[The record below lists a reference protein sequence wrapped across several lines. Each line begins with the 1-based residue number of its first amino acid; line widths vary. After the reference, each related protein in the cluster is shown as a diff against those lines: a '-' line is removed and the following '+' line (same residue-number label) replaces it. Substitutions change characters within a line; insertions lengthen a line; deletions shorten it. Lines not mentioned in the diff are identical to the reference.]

1 MTEWLFHEP
10 EEHDREFDDRLTVWL
25 MKHPTW
31 ALVVD
36 RETER
41 IRNPDLGYRW
51 LSWKD
56 SRRWA
61 YLTIREQY
69 GGEKND

>member
-10 EEHDREFDDRLTVWL
+10 EEHDCDFDERLTVWL

-31 ALVVD
+31 ALLVD

-41 IRNPDLGYRW
+41 IRDPALGYRW
-51 LSWKD
+51 LSWPD

-61 YLTIREQY
+61 YFTIREKY
-69 GGEKND
+69 GGKDE

>member
-1 MTEWLFHEP
+1 MTEWLTLYP
-10 EEHDREFDDRLTVWL
+10 CDDLRAFDEKLTVWL

-31 ALVVD
+31 ALLVD

-41 IRNPDLGYRW
+41 IRDPALGYRW
-51 LSWKD
+51 LSWPD

-61 YLTIREQY
+61 YFTIREKY
-69 GGEKND
+69 GGKDE